1 MLRIILALTTSLL
14 ASGAVVSK
22 PAGASDG
29 TIEAAIR
36 AKFAKSK
43 INEEHFKVTVK
54 SGIALLEGRTS
65 VPQRKGVATRL
76 AKTGGARAVVNKI
89 EISEAAR
96 RQMADRLQKARARKA
111 TMPKAA
117 ALAER
122 PTPAAAA
129 PNRKPVHAAAVTP
142 RPIATPAAAAAVA
155 AEPPALR
162 RMQIKR

>member
-1 MLRIILALTTSLL
+1 MLRILLALTTSVL
-14 ASGAVVSK
+14 AFSAVISK
-22 PAGASDG
+22 PVGASDG

-54 SGIALLEGRTS
+54 SGIALIEGRTS

-96 RQMADRLQKARARKA
+96 KQMSDRLQRARERR
-111 TMPKAA
+111 AA
-117 ALAER
+117 
-122 PTPAAAA
+122 
-129 PNRKPVHAAAVTP
+129 TP
-142 RPIATPAAAAAVA
+142 RTSAVA
-155 AEPPALR
+155 AKPIAPATPPRKAAPSAAVPARASGAPQETTVSAAEPAALR